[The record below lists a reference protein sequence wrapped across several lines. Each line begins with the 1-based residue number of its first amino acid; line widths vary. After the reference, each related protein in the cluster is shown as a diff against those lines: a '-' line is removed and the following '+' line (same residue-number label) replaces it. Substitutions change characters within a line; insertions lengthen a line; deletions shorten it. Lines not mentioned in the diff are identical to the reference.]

1 MICTRHRI
9 LCESSNQERMVLAG
23 NVACIGEG
31 RCACRILVGIPE
43 GKRSAG
49 RHTHR

>member
-1 MICTRHRI
+1 MICTLHRI

-23 NVACIGEG
+23 NVARTGEG
-31 RCACRILVGIPE
+31 RCAYRILVGIPK
-43 GKRSAG
+43 GKSSVG